1 MRQLV
6 IISLL
11 LMVSVI
17 TNGQTVMKK
26 GNYNKLNDLEK
37 QVILK
42 KGTEY
47 PHTGKYVK
55 HKEEGV
61 YVCKQCNLPLY
72 RSGDKFDSHCGWPS
86 FDDEIEG
93 AVTHLP
99 DADGRRIEIVCSN
112 CKGHLGHVFK
122 NEGFT
127 EKNMRHCVNSI
138 SLSFIPVTEKK
149 D

>member
-1 MRQLV
+1 MGRLI

-11 LMVSVI
+11 LMLAVI

-37 QVILK
+37 RVILN

-47 PHTGKYVK
+47 PHTGKYVN

-72 RSGDKFDSHCGWPS
+72 RSGDKFD
-86 FDDEIEG
+86 
-93 AVTHLP
+93 
-99 DADGRRIEIVCSN
+99 
-112 CKGHLGHVFK
+112 
-122 NEGFT
+122 
-127 EKNMRHCVNSI
+127 
-138 SLSFIPVTEKK
+138 
-149 D
+149 

>member
-1 MRQLV
+1 MGRLI

-11 LMVSVI
+11 IMVSII

-37 QVILK
+37 QIILN

-47 PHTGKYVK
+47 AHTGKYVK
-55 HKEEGV
+55 HNAEGV
-61 YVCKQCNLPLY
+61 YACKQCNLPLY
-72 RSGDKFDSHCGWPS
+72 KSSDKFDSHCGWPS

-93 AVTHLP
+93 AIIHLP
-99 DADGRRIEIVCSN
+99 DADGKRTEIVCSN

-127 EKNMRHCVNSI
+127 KKNTRHCVNSI
-138 SLSFIPVTEKK
+138 SLNFIPVSEKK
-149 D
+149 K

>member
-1 MRQLV
+1 MRRLI

-26 GNYNKLNDLEK
+26 GDYNKLNDLEK

-47 PHTGKYVK
+47 AHTGEYVK

-61 YVCKQCNLPLY
+61 YVCKQ
-72 RSGDKFDSHCGWPS
+72 W
-86 FDDEIEG
+86 I
-93 AVTHLP
+93 
-99 DADGRRIEIVCSN
+99 
-112 CKGHLGHVFK
+112 
-122 NEGFT
+122 
-127 EKNMRHCVNSI
+127 
-138 SLSFIPVTEKK
+138 
-149 D
+149 